1 MTETAKMIFPD
12 KTTAREILTSLNR
25 RKPAS
30 LFTVVQIPQGWQVCR
45 IHKCPDYM
53 PAMKPAPVVTK
64 FAPKSDTQL
73 TAMGL
78 VKLTYPLVKLTSKE
92 FTILR
97 PSGEPTTHKLAALNK
112 WSRNLTQKTI
122 TFEVS
127 AKWAKERGLL
137 QSTATAEAA

>member
-1 MTETAKMIFPD
+1 MTETSKLIFPD
-12 KTTAREILTSLNR
+12 EPTAREILTSLNR

-45 IHKCPDYM
+45 VHKCPDYM
-53 PAMKPAPVVTK
+53 PAMKPAPVTTK

-112 WSRNLTQKTI
+112 WSRNQTQKTI

-127 AKWAKERGLL
+127 AKWAKARGLL
-137 QSTATAEAA
+137 QSTAVPEAA

>member
-1 MTETAKMIFPD
+1 MAETSKLIFPD
-12 KTTAREILTSLNR
+12 EPTARDILTSLNR

-45 IHKCPDYM
+45 VDICPEYM
-53 PAMKPAPVVTK
+53 PAMKPAPVMTK

-78 VKLTYPLVKLTSKE
+78 VKLTFPLVKLTSKE

-97 PSGEPTTHKLAALNK
+97 PSGVSTTHKLDGLLK
-112 WSRNLTQKTI
+112 WSRNLTQKTL

-137 QSTATAEAA
+137 RTTTMEEAA